1 MYDILIVGGGP
12 AGLTAAIYGLR
23 AGKTVL
29 VVEKGG
35 FGGQIAFSP
44 KVENIPGTKL
54 ISGAEFADQLT
65 EQAMALGADVELETV
80 TGVEKLDGFFR
91 VETEEGSSFEA
102 KAVILALGVKHRMLG
117 LPGEE
122 ELIGHG
128 ISFCAVC
135 DGAFYEGQEVAM
147 IGGGNS
153 ALQEAL
159 LLSEVCKKV
168 TVVQNLADFTGEKKL
183 AELLI
188 QKENVQVYFST
199 VVAGYKSEN
208 GDLTGLRLHNEVSGE
223 EFDLED
229 HRGQVVVL
237 NFWYTE
243 CSSCVKELPH
253 FYDVAREYGD
263 KLTIIAI
270 HVEQSYMEGKVTDWI
285 NTDQRAD
292 PKWNDGTMLIGW
304 DDGLECQKGFGIQAC
319 PVTVVIDGDG
329 VITSIINGGM
339 KRQELVDEVEKALNN

>member
-29 VVEKGG
+29 VIEKGG

-80 TGVEKLDGFFR
+80 AGVEKLADHFR
-91 VETEEGSSFEA
+91 VDTEEGSSYEA
-102 KAVILALGVKHRMLG
+102 RSVILALGVKHRMLG

-168 TVVQNLADFTGEKKL
+168 TVVQNLADFTGERKL
-183 AELLI
+183 ADALL
-188 QKENVQVYFST
+188 QKDNVTVHFST
-199 VVAGYKSEN
+199 LVAGYKTENGELTGLQLKSEN
-208 GDLTGLRLHNEVSGE
+208 GEEFEIRVDGAFLAVGLEPRNGAFAHMAKTNAWGYFDSGE
-223 EFDLED
+223 DCTTQTEGLFVAGDC
-229 HRGQVVVL
+229 RSKRIRQVVTASADGAVAAMAA
-237 NFWYTE
+237 
-243 CSSCVKELPH
+243 CSYL
-253 FYDVAREYGD
+253 
-263 KLTIIAI
+263 
-270 HVEQSYMEGKVTDWI
+270 EQ
-285 NTDQRAD
+285 
-292 PKWNDGTMLIGW
+292 
-304 DDGLECQKGFGIQAC
+304 
-319 PVTVVIDGDG
+319 
-329 VITSIINGGM
+329 
-339 KRQELVDEVEKALNN
+339 